1 MTGPSVTKAGGSRG
15 CSDNLGLSKDEAGEE
30 SKVAVTRQEY
40 LGYDLRPQ
48 GFRDSLRE
56 QASVTLIG

>member
-15 CSDNLGLSKDEAGEE
+15 CPDSLGLGKVEAGEE

-40 LGYDLRPQ
+40 LGYDPRPQ

-56 QASVTLIG
+56 

>member
-1 MTGPSVTKAGGSRG
+1 MTGPSVTKAGGFRG
-15 CSDNLGLSKDEAGEE
+15 CPDSLGLGKDEADEE

-40 LGYDLRPQ
+40 LGYDPRPQ

-56 QASVTLIG
+56 